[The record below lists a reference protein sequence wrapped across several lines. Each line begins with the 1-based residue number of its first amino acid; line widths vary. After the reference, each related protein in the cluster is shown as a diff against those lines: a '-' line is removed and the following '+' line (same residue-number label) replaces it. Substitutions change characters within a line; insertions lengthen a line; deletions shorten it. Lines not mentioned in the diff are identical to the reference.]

1 MHVTHKSNQ
10 MTKNTRMLIIISI
23 YATAALFLGLWAMYN
38 VELISGLVIFITHF
52 AVLGFALQG
61 IENNIKSKSE

>member
-23 YATAALFLGLWAMYN
+23 YATAALFLGLWSMYN